1 MSGKTYSVYNAALH
15 CPNQLHNYPVR
26 PRPLEREYKL
36 SEHTLLAFSDK
47 LRQAFPFLL
56 LAAYGVFLCSYFIFE
71 DYSEPYR
78 FFARVVFSLGI
89 FVFFRGIRDT
99 WRHPAFLAMAI
110 YMLYLLCSGLWSD
123 PLDWYRLGQKLT
135 ISIYL
140 LSFIAITHFLNQWNG
155 IFFERMLQLC
165 TLFAAVA
172 ASISIVIFYS
182 ENSFPGTRLMG
193 IGSLTNINEFAN
205 VYGVFALLAMSF
217 ALRCSA
223 LSQKLLFIFTIVV
236 FICVAWFGQSRT
248 AFTSLMISILL
259 FLGLMLKVKKL
270 WYAATLTIMAGI
282 AALALTFPDAL
293 EGALLR
299 GEGLRPLI
307 WTEGWRQAISR
318 PIVGHGIISEIA
330 IETGGQH
337 FNTVHNAYLQVF
349 WQSGA
354 IGLSFFM
361 LLLVVAFRNAWSLGR
376 QQEDYTVFCLL
387 IFAVCTMMTG
397 VDTLIARPRDQW
409 MLFWFPLALLIS
421 YQSTI
426 SHSQLH
432 STHPTSSPAPASS

>member
-1 MSGKTYSVYNAALH
+1 M
-15 CPNQLHNYPVR
+15 
-26 PRPLEREYKL
+26 
-36 SEHTLLAFSDK
+36 
-47 LRQAFPFLL
+47 FP
-56 LAAYGVFLCSYFIFE
+56 
-71 DYSEPYR
+71 
-78 FFARVVFSLGI
+78 LGI

-99 WRHPAFLAMAI
+99 WQRPAFLAMAI
-110 YMLYLLCSGLWSD
+110 YMLYLLLSGLWSD

-135 ISIYL
+135 ISVYL

-155 IFFERMLQLC
+155 KFFERMLQLC
-165 TLFAAVA
+165 TLFAAAA
-172 ASISIVIFYS
+172 ASISIVLFYS
-182 ENSFPGTRLMG
+182 ENLFPATRLMG
-193 IGSLTNINEFAN
+193 IGSLTNINEFTN
-205 VYGVFALLAMSF
+205 VYGVFALLAMAF
-217 ALRCSA
+217 ALRCSN
-223 LSQKLLFIFTIVV
+223 LSQKFLFLLAIAAFV
-236 FICVAWFGQSRT
+236 CVAWFGQSRT
-248 AFTSLMISILL
+248 AFTSLIITLL
-259 FLGLMLKVKKL
+259 VFLGLMLKKKKL
-270 WYAATLTIMAGI
+270 WYVATLAMMAGI

-330 IETGGQH
+330 IEAGGKN

-354 IGLSFFM
+354 IGLSFFI
-361 LLLVVAFRNAWSLGR
+361 LLLMVALRNAWSWGR

-426 SHSQLH
+426 SPSRLH
-432 STHPTSSPAPASS
+432 SAHPTSAQASS